1 MNLKQKIQYSHDEL
15 VASIKTRDQKAFAFL
30 YDNYAKAIF
39 GVIHFIVEDIEESED
54 ILQKTFMK
62 IWDNFDMYDTSKGR
76 LYTWMLN
83 IARNIAIDYKR
94 SKSNKN
100 KNQNIDQNVYTLNN
114 IPAED
119 DSLDTIGL
127 KKVVDKLKP
136 DQLILIELAYYKG
149 YTQDEISKELDIP
162 IGTVKTRIR
171 KALLILREQL
181 QEKKE
186 STSIEK

>member
-76 LYTWMLN
+76 LYTWILN

-186 STSIEK
+186 SISIEK

>member
-15 VASIKTRDQKAFAFL
+15 VASIKTKDQKAFAFL

-181 QEKKE
+181 QEKKRVPQ
-186 STSIEK
+186 